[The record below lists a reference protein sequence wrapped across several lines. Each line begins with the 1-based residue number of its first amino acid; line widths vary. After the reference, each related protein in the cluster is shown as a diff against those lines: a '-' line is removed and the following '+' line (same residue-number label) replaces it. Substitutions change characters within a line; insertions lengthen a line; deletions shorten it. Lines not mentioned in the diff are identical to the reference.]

1 MRKTSMKMK
10 PMEKHLKARG
20 FYNPKETASFV
31 KPKKKKVAV
40 AAFLEQ
46 EDHDHA

>member
-1 MRKTSMKMK
+1 MRKSSVKTK

-20 FYNPKETASFV
+20 FYNPKETADFV
-31 KPKKKKVAV
+31 KPKKKKVAI

-46 EDHDHA
+46 EDHNHA